1 MQESNQCLKN
11 PLFGKYAC
19 PKLTKIVGT
28 FAEQSVSDF
37 GTKPSS
43 NGKIEF

>member
-1 MQESNQCLKN
+1 MQKSNPMSEEST
-11 PLFGKYAC
+11 FRKYAC

-28 FAEQSVSDF
+28 FAGQCVSDF

-43 NGKIEF
+43 TGKIEF